1 MTNSSSY
8 TMSTHR
14 WVFAIATLVVLVVV
28 DSLHEI
34 LSHFAAYRDLY
45 EHHAFYVPEGID
57 KIGGVILC
65 ALAVRVLRR
74 VSWNTVPKELGLATS
89 PLPAIVF
96 ALLASS
102 PMLIGFALTRSVTPH
117 IEPITILFLTMFSPI
132 VEEIEFRGLGVRN
145 LQRGTGWPFWI
156 TVWPQAL
163 LFGWGHV
170 EQGQRFQE
178 MAGLMLLTG
187 SGAVVFAWLLY
198 RWQSLW
204 FPIALHVCMCA
215 QNPVNECNGDLSPTA
230 IILMML
236 PDLVT
241 TPYKLDQ
248 EFGRQGTSVGNCAYL
263 NSQPGMRKLKSPF

>member
-1 MTNSSSY
+1 MAIFRQQRRLNQNDISKTLQFAYDGQSMTNSSSY

-14 WVFAIATLVVLVVV
+14 WVFAIAILVVLVVV

-34 LSHFAAYRDLY
+34 LSHFAA
-45 EHHAFYVPEGID
+45 V
-57 KIGGVILC
+57 
-65 ALAVRVLRR
+65 
-74 VSWNTVPKELGLATS
+74 
-89 PLPAIVF
+89 VF

-204 FPIALHVCMCA
+204 FPVALHVCMNLWWVVFSVA
-215 QNPVNECNGDLSPTA
+215 KNALGGWLPFVLQTGTVILAIGITFYWTA
-230 IILMML
+230 RKDRL
-236 PDLVT
+236 PAAD
-241 TPYKLDQ
+241 
-248 EFGRQGTSVGNCAYL
+248 G
-263 NSQPGMRKLKSPF
+263 

>member
-74 VSWNTVPKELGLATS
+74 VSWNAVPKELGLATS
-89 PLPAIVF
+89 PLPAVVF

-204 FPIALHVCMCA
+204 FPIALHVCMNLWWEVFSVA
-215 QNPVNECNGDLSPTA
+215 KNALGGWLPFVLQTGTVILGIGITFYWTA
-230 IILMML
+230 RKDRL
-236 PDLVT
+236 PAAD
-241 TPYKLDQ
+241 
-248 EFGRQGTSVGNCAYL
+248 G
-263 NSQPGMRKLKSPF
+263 